1 VRPKRFLCPWNILR
15 KSHLSFIEINSL
27 QMDQNELPLDP
38 CHVRV
43 PSGASKMISVH
54 MVRLAQTMHLPC
66 VVITTIS
73 KQTHIIHQVRLR
85 RFPCMWYIRCK
96 TVHLSF
102 TEINTFSKW
111 TQISFHL
118 THITEEFDRVHP
130 K

>member
-1 VRPKRFLCPWNILR
+1 
-15 KSHLSFIEINSL
+15 
-27 QMDQNELPLDP
+27 
-38 CHVRV
+38 
-43 PSGASKMISVH
+43 

-73 KQTHIIHQVRLR
+73 KQTHIPSGAPKKISLHVVHSAQ
-85 RFPCMWYIRCK
+85 

-102 TEINTFSKW
+102 AEINTFSKW